1 MHGDPRRG
9 ARGGAT
15 ALGLVLAALALSVS
29 AAPSSAQ
36 AARPKW
42 DTRVFATVRSPGY
55 PAFAYV
61 HPDGRVYEGTYDDPR
76 GDSLPSKIL
85 EYSPAGAPL
94 RSWTVPGQ
102 NLGGPHGVQVAT
114 SDARGD
120 LVLLD
125 LSPPRALILDR
136 DTGVFTPYAS
146 FADLAPCSPPGT
158 TGPGCSPSL
167 RDQPPEPD
175 YAAWG
180 TDGSMYVTD
189 YQQAV
194 IWRVPPHGGAATI
207 WLADRRLDGDLFGSA
222 GLSLTPGHNSLL
234 FTQGS
239 SLGLG
244 DGNPSTGKL
253 YSVAIQAG
261 GSPGAITQLW
271 ESRFGDLPDGFAI
284 ARSGDIY
291 IALVGLPNQ
300 LVELGPDGS
309 ELERFPPL
317 PLTGQN
323 GSSEPFDNP
332 SSARFLG
339 TSLIVPNQSYV
350 QGNPAHWT
358 LLDVE
363 TGEHG
368 VAEFIPG
375 SAGPAIEAAKAQ
387 ASGRDDGQ
395 TKMPTTAVELPNTGT
410 TPTAPAAGLAA
421 FAVVAAVRRARRS
434 LNKL

>member
-1 MHGDPRRG
+1 MSLRRTILALG
-9 ARGGAT
+9 CALAAALCAHAT
-15 ALGLVLAALALSVS
+15 APAHAATQRA
-29 AAPSSAQ
+29 
-36 AARPKW
+36 KW
-42 DTRVFATVRSPGY
+42 DTRLFATIPSPGY

-76 GDSLPSKIL
+76 GDSLPSRVF
-85 EYSPAGAPL
+85 EYSSTGTPL

-120 LVLLD
+120 LLLLD
-125 LSPPRALILDR
+125 LSPPRALVLDR
-136 DTGVFTPYAS
+136 DTGSFTPYAT
-146 FADLAPCSPPGT
+146 FADLAPCAPGT
-158 TGPGCSPSL
+158 TGPDCSPSL

-180 TDGSMYVTD
+180 TDGSLYVTD

-194 IWRVPPHGGAATI
+194 IWRVPPHGGAARI
-207 WLADRRLDGDLFGSA
+207 WLADRRLDGDLFGTA
-222 GLSLTPGHNSLL
+222 GLSLTPGHNALL

-239 SLGLG
+239 SLGMG

-253 YSVAIQAG
+253 YSVPIGADG
-261 GSPGAITQLW
+261 RPGAVTQLW

-284 ARSGDIY
+284 AASGNVY

-300 LVELGPDGS
+300 LVEVGPGGT
-309 ELERFPPL
+309 ELQRFPQV
-317 PLTGQN
+317 PLTGAN

-363 TGEHG
+363 VGETGVPEL
-368 VAEFIPG
+368 IPP
-375 SAGPAIEAAKAQ
+375 SAGPASTAVTVSAQ
-387 ASGRDDGQ
+387 AQVQARSAA
-395 TKMPTTAVELPNTGT
+395 AVSLPNTGA
-410 TPTAPAAGLAA
+410 TPGSAAAGLLALAA
-421 FAVVAAVRRARRS
+421 LAGMARRTQR
-434 LNKL
+434 KL

>member
-1 MHGDPRRG
+1 MHRR
-9 ARGGAT
+9 RAT
-15 ALGLVLAALALSVS
+15 LALGCGIAATVCAH
-29 AAPSSAQ
+29 AASPAH
-36 AARPKW
+36 AATQRAKW
-42 DTRVFATVRSPGY
+42 DTRVFATIPSPGY

-61 HPDGRVYEGTYDDPR
+61 HPDGRVDEGTYDDPR
-76 GDSLPSKIL
+76 GDSLPSRVF
-85 EYSPAGAPL
+85 EYSSTGTPL

-102 NLGGPHGVQVAT
+102 NLSGAHGVQVAT

-136 DTGVFTPYAS
+136 DTGRFTPYAT
-146 FADLAPCSPPGT
+146 FADLAPCAPGT
-158 TGPGCSPSL
+158 TGPDCSPSL

-180 TDGSMYVTD
+180 SDGSMYVTD

-194 IWRVPPHGGAATI
+194 IWRVPPHGGTAQI
-207 WLADRRLDGDLFGSA
+207 WLADRRLDGDLFGTA
-222 GLSLTPGHNSLL
+222 GLSLTPGHNAFL

-239 SLGLG
+239 SLGMG

-253 YSVAIQAG
+253 YSVPIGADG
-261 GSPGAITQLW
+261 KPGAITQLW
-271 ESRFGDLPDGFAI
+271 ESRFGDLPDGFAV
-284 ARSGDIY
+284 AASGNVY

-300 LVELGPDGS
+300 LVELGPDGT
-309 ELERFPPL
+309 ELQRFPST
-317 PLTGQN
+317 PLTGAN

-350 QGNPAHWT
+350 QGNPSHWT

-363 TGEHG
+363 VGEAG
-368 VAEFIPG
+368 APEFIPPT
-375 SAGPAIEAAKAQ
+375 AGPA
-387 ASGRDDGQ
+387 
-395 TKMPTTAVELPNTGT
+395 TTAAPAVQPRSTAQRGNAAAVALPNTGS
-410 TPTAPAAGLAA
+410 TPGTPAAGLAA
-421 FAVVAAVRRARRS
+421 LGALALLRRRARTS
-434 LNKL
+434 PAHSKL